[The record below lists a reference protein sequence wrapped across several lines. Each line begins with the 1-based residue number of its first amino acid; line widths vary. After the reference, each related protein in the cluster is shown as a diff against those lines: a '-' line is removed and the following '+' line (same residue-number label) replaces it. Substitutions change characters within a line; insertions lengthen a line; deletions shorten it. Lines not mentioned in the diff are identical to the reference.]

1 MNTGLIF
8 QDNPLF
14 FLKRIF
20 MLESQKMLPS
30 RQQAFCFFACLPE
43 REHIIFGDAA
53 AFFNGAACVMIFRL
67 VVDVGR
73 SREEDGMAASSS
85 AWARFAG
92 ESWITDNQQ
101 AGRSDYHGA
110 SAFLRRGREL
120 LRFPSF
126 FRESYPERY
135 WQRP

>member
-43 REHIIFGDAA
+43 REHINVQYGGLLANMLEAARKAA
-53 AFFNGAACVMIFRL
+53 ANAML
-67 VVDVGR
+67 
-73 SREEDGMAASSS
+73 
-85 AWARFAG
+85 
-92 ESWITDNQQ
+92 
-101 AGRSDYHGA
+101 
-110 SAFLRRGREL
+110 
-120 LRFPSF
+120 
-126 FRESYPERY
+126 
-135 WQRP
+135 

>member
-43 REHIIFGDAA
+43 REHITLILKQMRQPLYAQV
-53 AFFNGAACVMIFRL
+53 FFYAQVFL
-67 VVDVGR
+67 QTGR
-73 SREEDGMAASSS
+73 
-85 AWARFAG
+85 
-92 ESWITDNQQ
+92 SWITEMIIQHFFDD
-101 AGRSDYHGA
+101 AVT
-110 SAFLRRGREL
+110 AFKKGTDLGVDDL
-120 LRFPSF
+120 P
-126 FRESYPERY
+126 
-135 WQRP
+135 